1 MEEMRIY
8 IVFFSVFEV
17 DKKIWIFLCFLW
29 KDLVYY
35 RSWSENLLITDNCF
49 DHLLSQN
56 APDYPVSAS
65 QLWGFV
71 AFLCLLWWW
80 SEPFG
85 VLDCW
90 LEASSHRNYV
100 GHDCFIDWMLVK
112 RHCLLCWHFSVQIIF
127 FIAPGP
133 TCVQRQRPVDR
144 RRKSSHPLSVK
155 AEGHLHHHP
164 LCLFHTGFTPL
175 PHVWGVYVCTTQ
187 FFFFLFHS
195 LHRIFLGRGTLSQLP
210 TPTGHLLH
218 RMLAGIPSTGQ
229 IEQMIGSDSA
239 FNVCICWR
247 AKNGLKV
254 MGSEEASNSA
264 DRNSG

>member
-56 APDYPVSAS
+56 APDSPVSAS

-187 FFFFLFHS
+187 FFFFCSIHS
-195 LHRIFLGRGTLSQLP
+195 TVFFWAEARFPSSLRPLATCCTECSLGSLRPDRLN
-210 TPTGHLLH
+210 
-218 RMLAGIPSTGQ
+218 RW
-229 IEQMIGSDSA
+229 SA
-239 FNVCICWR
+239 QTVRLMC
-247 AKNGLKV
+247 ASADAPKTGLK
-254 MGSEEASNSA
+254 
-264 DRNSG
+264 